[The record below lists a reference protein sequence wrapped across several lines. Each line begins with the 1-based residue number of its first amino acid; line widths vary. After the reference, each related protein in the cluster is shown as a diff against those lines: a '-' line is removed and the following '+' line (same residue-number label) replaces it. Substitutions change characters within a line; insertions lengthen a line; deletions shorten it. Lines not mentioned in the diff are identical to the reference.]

1 MTPAHRSWSQLSS
14 FTRCGEAFRLERVVR
29 VPVAPAVWFAAGT
42 AYHKACEDFDRSASV
57 YGVAA
62 AAEGI
67 GSGVA
72 DGLWGPV
79 FNLLLDAELNEMRA
93 KEPDETKW
101 RTAGRKTKDKPNGE
115 DVAWWRANGPGMVEK
130 YIDWRVAN
138 ADVYEILILPNGEPA
153 LETEMTVM
161 LGDVAVKNLPD
172 MVLVDRNTGATIVVD
187 RKTGARVPDDD
198 GQLGTC
204 KLALEQT
211 FGIPIWYGAYFM
223 AKTGELTEPKPLDQF
238 EDGALIERYKRMDAA
253 EKAGVYLPVI
263 SNLCRSCGV
272 RDFCVFAGGKAVA

>member
-1 MTPAHRSWSQLSS
+1 MTPAHRSWSQLKSYGN
-14 FTRCGEAFRLERVVR
+14 CGEAFRLERVVR
-29 VPVAPAVWFAAGT
+29 VPVAPAVWFAAGS
-42 AYHKACEDFDRSASV
+42 AYHIVGELFDRYAV
-57 YGVAA
+57 LNGLEAA
-62 AAEGI
+62 TQIDWLPSFGAA
-67 GSGVA
+67 
-72 DGLWGPV
+72 
-79 FNLLLDAELNEMRA
+79 LDVELDEMRA
-93 KEPDETKW
+93 KEPDESKW

-115 DVAWWRANGPGMVEK
+115 DVAWWRANGPGMVQK
-130 YIDWRVAN
+130 YIDWRVDHDATY
-138 ADVYEILILPNGEPA
+138 DILILPNGEPA
-153 LETEMTVM
+153 LETEMAVM

-223 AKTGELTEPKPLDQF
+223 AKTGEMTPPKELDQF
-238 EDGALIERYKRMDAA
+238 NDGALIERYKRMDAA

>member
-14 FTRCGEAFRLERVVR
+14 YTRCGEAFRLERVVR
-29 VPVAPAVWFAAGT
+29 VPRAPAVWFAAGS
-42 AYHKACEDFDRSASV
+42 AYHKVCEDFDRYAVEHGLFLTLKQTSALEWGLDFRGFLASEL
-57 YGVAA
+57 
-62 AAEGI
+62 AEI
-67 GSGVA
+67 
-72 DGLWGPV
+72 
-79 FNLLLDAELNEMRA
+79 RA
-93 KEPDETKW
+93 QEPDETKW

-115 DVAWWRANGPGMVEK
+115 DAAWWFANGPEMVEK
-130 YIDWRVAN
+130 YIAWRVAN
-138 ADVYEILILPNGEPA
+138 AEVYDILILPNGEPA

-223 AKTGELTEPKPLDQF
+223 AKTGEMTPPKELDQF
-238 EDGALIERYKRMDAA
+238 DDGSLIERYKRMDAA

-263 SNLCRSCGV
+263 SNLCRTCGV
-272 RDFCVFAGGKAVA
+272 RKYCQFAGGSENAA